1 MAQYTTSI
9 AEYTTNFG
17 ILNPELTLEQQ
28 MQQAIDF
35 IFDFEFQWVNSDPKS
50 LSDFQEL
57 FILHFW
63 EQEIGFE
70 TIGLF
75 RLKLRE
81 TFLRLFPKWKSYYD
95 AMEQILT
102 LSQNNPLFNILVT
115 TSSNKEIEENKS
127 DQNTFDSMMSYTG
140 NVQHKQNNEQNLD
153 GNDRTTLQHGRT
165 DTLTLGA
172 TTENQQINSDN
183 PQTNFAGT
191 DYAASMTRGQTKE
204 GGSNTSKASGSDIT
218 IVDYNST
225 NTQNNTLNDIY
236 DRQDKHSGSDVV
248 ATDRTLNDDTIIKES
263 GYRGESLFK
272 ELERYRLSF
281 KSVYELILDDCEHLF
296 MGVYSN
302 PYMSGGAW

>member
-28 MQQAIDF
+28 MQQAINF

-140 NVQHKQNNEQNLD
+140 NVQHKQNNKQILG
-153 GNDRTTLQHGRT
+153 GNDKTTLQHGRT

-172 TTENQQINSDN
+172 TTENQQINSNN

-191 DYAASMTRGQTKE
+191 DYAASMTRGQSKE

-218 IVDYNST
+218 VVDYNST

-236 DRQDKHSGSDVV
+236 DRQDKHSGTDVV
-248 ATDRTLNDDTIIKES
+248 ATDRTLNDDTVIKES
-263 GYRGESLFK
+263 GYRGESLLK

>member
-140 NVQHKQNNEQNLD
+140 NVQHKQNNEQNLA

-204 GGSNTSKASGSDIT
+204 GGRNTSKASGSDIT
-218 IVDYNST
+218 SVDYSST
-225 NTQNNTLNDIY
+225 NTQNNALNDIY
-236 DRQDKHSGSDVV
+236 DRQDKHSGRDVV
-248 ATDRTLNDDTIIKES
+248 ETDRILNDDTIIKES

>member
-17 ILNPELTLEQQ
+17 VKNPELTLEQQ
-28 MQQAIDF
+28 MQQAIEF
-35 IFDFEFQWVNSDPKS
+35 IFDFEFQWINSDPKS
-50 LSDFQEL
+50 LSDFKEL

-115 TSSNKEIEENKS
+115 TSSNKEIEEKRN
-127 DQNTFDSMMSYTG
+127 DNTTFGSMMSYTG
-140 NVQHKQNNEQNLD
+140 TITNRQENEQTLGGSD
-153 GNDRTTLQHGRT
+153 ITTMQYGKT

-191 DYAASMTRGQTKE
+191 DYASTMTRGQTKE
-204 GGSNTSKASGSDIT
+204 GGSNSSKSSGQDATKI
-218 IVDYNST
+218 DYNST
-225 NTQNNTLNDIY
+225 NTQHNSGENIY
-236 DRQDKHSGSDVV
+236 DKYDKKTG
-248 ATDRTLNDDTIIKES
+248 TDTTDMNHGLTDNTNVTES
-263 GYRGESLFK
+263 GYRGESLLK
-272 ELERYRLSF
+272 ELKRYRLSF

-296 MGVYSN
+296 MGIYSN

>member
-127 DQNTFDSMMSYTG
+127 DQSTFDSMMAYTG
-140 NVQHKQNNEQNLD
+140 NVQHKQNNEQTLG
-153 GNDRTTLQHGRT
+153 GNDKTTLQHGRT

-191 DYAASMTRGQTKE
+191 DYAATMTRGQTKE
-204 GGSNTSKASGSDIT
+204 GGSNTSKVSGSDVT
-218 IVDYNST
+218 VVDYNST

-236 DRQDKHSGSDVV
+236 DRQDKHSGTDVV

-302 PYMSGGAW
+302 PYMTGGAW

>member
-95 AMEQILT
+95 TMEQILT

-127 DQNTFDSMMSYTG
+127 DQNTFDSMMAYTG
-140 NVQHKQNNEQNLD
+140 NVQHKQNNEQTLG
-153 GNDRTTLQHGRT
+153 GNDKTTLQHGRT

-204 GGSNTSKASGSDIT
+204 GGSNTSKASGSDVT
-218 IVDYNST
+218 VVDYNST

-236 DRQDKHSGSDVV
+236 DRQDKHSGTDVV

>member
-127 DQNTFDSMMSYTG
+127 DQSTFDSMMAYTG
-140 NVQHKQNNEQNLD
+140 NVQHKQNNEQNLS

-191 DYAASMTRGQTKE
+191 DYAATMTRGQTKE
-204 GGSNTSKASGSDIT
+204 GGSNTSKASGSDVT
-218 IVDYNST
+218 VVDYNST

-236 DRQDKHSGSDVV
+236 DRQDKHSGTDVV